1 MINKKVKIMTS
12 ILILLLATAILGACG
27 SKDSKKI
34 NVSVTVGDY
43 NDTSEIVRLEEGDE
57 IEDIQDMGEGWV
69 KFKNNGK
76 ELCCPK
82 DKLERSLE

>member
-12 ILILLLATAILGACG
+12 ILILLLATGILGACG

-43 NDTSEIVRLEEGDE
+43 NDTSEIVRLQEGDE
-57 IEDIQDMGEGWV
+57 IEDIQDIGE
-69 KFKNNGK
+69 
-76 ELCCPK
+76 
-82 DKLERSLE
+82 R

>member
-1 MINKKVKIMTS
+1 MINKKVKMITS
-12 ILILLLATAILGACG
+12 ILIFSLTIVILGACG
-27 SKDSKKI
+27 SNDSKKI

-43 NDTSEIVRLEEGDE
+43 NDTSKTVRLEEGDE
-57 IEDIQDMGEGWV
+57 IEDVQDMGEGWV

-82 DKLERSLE
+82 DKLEKSLE